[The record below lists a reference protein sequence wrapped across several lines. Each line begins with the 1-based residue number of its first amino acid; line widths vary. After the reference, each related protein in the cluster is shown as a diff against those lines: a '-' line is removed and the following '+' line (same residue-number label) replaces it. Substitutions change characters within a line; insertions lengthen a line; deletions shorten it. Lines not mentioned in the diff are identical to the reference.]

1 MIVVSNRV
9 QIAESHAETFIQRL
23 EDSYGIE
30 EQPGFLGLK
39 LLAPID
45 AETYITMTFWE
56 SVEDYETWKDDEA
69 FERAHSD
76 RSSEKVFT
84 APNEV
89 EIHDVAI
96 ERDPESNAQLP
107 SRD

>member
-9 QIAESHAETFIQRL
+9 QIADSHAETFIQRL
-23 EDSYGIE
+23 KDNYGIE

-39 LLAPID
+39 LLAPLD

-56 SVEDYETWKDDEA
+56 SVTDYETWKDDES

-76 RSSEKVFT
+76 RSSERVFT
-84 APNEV
+84 APNEI
-89 EIHDVAI
+89 EIHEIVV
-96 ERDPESNAQLP
+96 EREPESNTQPP